1 VIDSIREVPDGDE
14 PMPMLWNCIKEFG
27 SRMARAGT
35 RLRRYEE
42 GATMVEFAL
51 ASTVFIGMLL
61 GIMQACLA
69 LYSYDFVAEATRSAA
84 RYAIVRGYK
93 CVNMP
98 DCDATPTQI
107 QTYVRSLN
115 YPAINTSKLT
125 VNTIWMTAT
134 APPKATWPTQCTGS
148 DSVCKVQG
156 NAVKVTVSYPYQL
169 NVPFINNF
177 TINMSSTS
185 QMVISQ

>member
-1 VIDSIREVPDGDE
+1 V
-14 PMPMLWNCIKEFG
+14 PMLRNRIKEFG
-27 SRMARAGT
+27 NGIT
-35 RLRRYEE
+35 RVCAQQRTHEE

-69 LYSYDFVAEATRSAA
+69 LYSYDFVAEAARSAA

-98 DCDATPTQI
+98 DCNATPTQI
-107 QTYVRSLN
+107 QSFVRSLN
-115 YPAINTSKLT
+115 YPAITTSNLT

-134 APPKATWPTQCTGS
+134 APPKATWPTQCVGS

-156 NAVKVTVSYPYQL
+156 NAVKVTVNYPFQL

-177 TINMSSTS
+177 AINMSSTS